1 MVNSYHHRKLKGLAD
16 LKKAVKSMRNSFILV
31 DKWTNQIV
39 TVVQG
44 GTCPQYDKYNYMCYQ
59 TDWRKEKWS

>member
-39 TVVQG
+39 SVAQG
-44 GTCPQYDKYNYMCYQ
+44 NVCPEYDKMNYMCYQ
-59 TDWRKEKWS
+59 TDWRKHEID

>member
-44 GTCPQYDKYNYMCYQ
+44 NVCPEYDKMNYMYYQ
-59 TDWRKEKWS
+59 TDWRKENG